1 MLKCLFKDKKHL
13 VSAVIPAAGSASRM
27 KGKDKIF
34 WELEG
39 VPVIIR
45 TLKIF
50 QQHPEICEI
59 VIPTRAD
66 AIDTLKALCEKY
78 GITKA
83 TKIIC
88 GGETRAHSVLF
99 GLRAVD
105 KKCKYV
111 AIHDGAR
118 PFVSERIITE
128 TIAAARKFSAAA
140 PMVPIVDTVKVR
152 EEGFTSKTVDRDS
165 LCAIQTP
172 QIFDKDLILGA
183 VSHAVEKA
191 LPITDDC
198 SAVELIGGKIALT
211 DGDVLNKKIT
221 TPEDLIFA
229 RAILESK
236 GDTI

>member
-1 MLKCLFKDKKHL
+1 M
-13 VSAVIPAAGSASRM
+13 IPAAGNASRM
-27 KGKDKIF
+27 KGKDKLF
-34 WELEG
+34 LELDG

-45 TLKIF
+45 TLKVF
-50 QQHPEICEI
+50 EKHPEIFEI

-66 AIDTLKALCEKY
+66 AVEVLRELCVQY

-88 GGETRAHSVLF
+88 GGETRAHSVLN
-99 GLRAVD
+99 GLRVVD
-105 KKCKYV
+105 KKCGYV

-118 PFVSERIITE
+118 PFVSDKIISD
-128 TIAAARKFSAAA
+128 TIAAARKFYAAA
-140 PMVPIVDTVKVR
+140 PMVPIVDTVK
-152 EEGFTSKTVDRDS
+152 EKDGSFTSKTIDRDS

-172 QIFDKDLILGA
+172 QIFDRELILGA
-183 VSHAVEKA
+183 LSNAVSKN

-198 SAVELIGGKIALT
+198 SAVELIGGRIALT
-211 DGDVLNKKIT
+211 DGDVLNRKIT

-236 GDTI
+236 GDK